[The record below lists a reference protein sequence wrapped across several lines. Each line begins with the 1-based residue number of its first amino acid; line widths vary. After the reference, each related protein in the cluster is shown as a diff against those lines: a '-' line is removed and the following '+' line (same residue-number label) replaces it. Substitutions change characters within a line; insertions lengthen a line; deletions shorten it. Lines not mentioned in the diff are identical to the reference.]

1 MQFEDSSF
9 DMVCEFGML
18 HHVRYPEKVI
28 LEMLR
33 VASKAI
39 YISDCNNF
47 GSGSL
52 LPKIA
57 KQIINSFGLW
67 KVCNWIKTGGKG
79 YTISEGDGLAYSY
92 SVFNNYRQIQS
103 VCERVHVINVQGGG
117 SILIVLPIIS
127 RY

>member
-1 MQFEDSSF
+1 MPVNNNDGHFFAFSSGVPASVLLNGDGMNVQFEDSSF

-28 LEMLR
+28 SEMLR

-52 LPKIA
+52 LSRSA
-57 KQIINSFGLW
+57 KQFITAL
-67 KVCNWIKTGGKG
+67 VCGK
-79 YTISEGDGLAYSY
+79 
-92 SVFNNYRQIQS
+92 
-103 VCERVHVINVQGGG
+103 HVIG
-117 SILIVLPIIS
+117 LK
-127 RY
+127 